1 MNTNLIFFD
10 NDDRDH
16 LLPLTFTRP
25 MAELRVGV
33 LTIREK
39 WERHLGGEGSFIT
52 QDYLSQRFPL
62 KISSDNI
69 VINAGVLPN
78 PELVLLISELEVNEA
93 LMHQGDLIAARMN
106 EAQFQRLLSDE
117 DIDELAGYEL
127 SESSW
132 MQVRRPWELFTMNS
146 AAVEAD
152 YHLLTSGRESQP
164 LSQTNRL
171 IGDPGSVFLEDGASV
186 EYATINT
193 TQGPVY
199 IGKGATVME
208 GCLIR
213 GALALGEGA
222 QLKMGAKVYG
232 PTTIGPRC
240 KVGGEVNNIVML
252 GYSNKGHDGFLGNAV
267 VGEWCNLGADTNN
280 SNLKNTYEEVR
291 LWSYAE
297 QKFSPTGLQFCGLIM
312 GDHSKCGINTM
323 FNTGTVVGVFT
334 NVFGSGF
341 PRNFIP
347 SFSWGGASGLSTY
360 RFDKAIV
367 TAPRVMDRRGVEFT
381 DADEEV
387 LRHIFKETAVN
398 RVWEKKDDE

>member
-39 WERHLGGEGSFIT
+39 WERYLGGEGSFIT

-208 GCLIR
+208 GSLIR
-213 GALALGEGA
+213 GALALCEGA

-232 PTTIGPRC
+232 PTTIGPWC

>member
-39 WERHLGGEGSFIT
+39 WERYLGGEGSFIT

-208 GCLIR
+208 GSLIR
-213 GALALGEGA
+213 GALALCEGA

-232 PTTIGPRC
+232 PTTIGPWC

-291 LWSYAE
+291 LWSYAD